1 MATLPPEKQLRDFTL
16 SVRLR
21 PDMRERLYAV
31 ADGLGVSPATVAS
44 IAIGQYVSTAQASA
58 NATTRA
64 IEGMMTSLSPQMSEM
79 ISTLSQIESETPC
92 SSFKASSAQL
102 PLLAAEPT
110 EKPAN
115 SLLSEKSS
123 RSKRSTLAASSK
135 SKPLRSLTSKPLKP
149 KSAKK

>member
-1 MATLPPEKQLRDFTL
+1 MAAIPPVKQLRDSTL

-44 IAIGQYVSTAQASA
+44 IAIGTYVATQQASA

-64 IEGMMTSLSPQMSEM
+64 IEGMMSSMAPQVTEM
-79 ISTLSQIESETPC
+79 FKTLSETEPESEPC
-92 SSFKASSAQL
+92 SSSKASSVQL

-110 EKPAN
+110 VKPAK
-115 SLLSEKSS
+115 SSPKEKSS
-123 RSKRSTLAASSK
+123 RSKRSTRAASSK
-135 SKPLRSLTSKPLKP
+135 
-149 KSAKK
+149 